1 MLASMG
7 PIMFSPYDSSMNLVL
22 ILPLL
27 LVALY
32 LGFMVT
38 VPVDGSVLYFT
49 VYLPQAI
56 SSPLPYTYTCETE
69 S

>member
-1 MLASMG
+1 MLATMG

-49 VYLPQAI
+49 VYLPWAI